1 MSLQQTMDFFEKLDR
16 NNNQEWFHDHQDAYQ
31 EARESFLAFLEDLL
45 AAFHQ
50 VDENI
55 PPTLQPRDLIHRIN
69 RDMRFNKDKPPYHTQ
84 FSAVIGPDGKRSDS
98 RMYYI
103 AVGPGQS
110 VVASGAHALD
120 RDRLAIVREAID
132 ENAQPLRD
140 IIESDSF
147 QKYFELTG
155 EQLKTSPRDYANDH
169 PDVDLLRYKEFV
181 AMHHF
186 DDEAATSQNFV
197 DRVVEVYQAVRPLTD
212 YFDKL
217 FNGR

>member
-1 MSLQQTMDFFEKLDR
+1 MSLEQTMNFFEKLDK
-16 NNNQEWFHDHQDAYQ
+16 NNNQEWFHDNQDIYQ
-31 EARESFLAFLEDLL
+31 DARESFLAFLEDLL
-45 AAFHQ
+45 VAFQQ

-55 PPTLQPRDLIHRIN
+55 PMLRPRDIIHRIN

-84 FSAVIGPDGKRSDS
+84 FSAVIGPDGKNSRS
-98 RMYYI
+98 RMYYLAI
-103 AVGPGQS
+103 GPEQS
-110 VVASGAHALD
+110 VAASGAHALN

-132 ENAQPLRD
+132 EDAQPLRD
-140 IIESDSF
+140 IIEAESF

-155 EQLKTSPRDYANDH
+155 AQLKTSPRDYPNYH

-186 DDEAATSQNFV
+186 EDDEVTSANFV
-197 DRVVEVYQAVRPLTD
+197 DTVVEVYQAVRPLTD

-217 FNGR
+217 FTSK